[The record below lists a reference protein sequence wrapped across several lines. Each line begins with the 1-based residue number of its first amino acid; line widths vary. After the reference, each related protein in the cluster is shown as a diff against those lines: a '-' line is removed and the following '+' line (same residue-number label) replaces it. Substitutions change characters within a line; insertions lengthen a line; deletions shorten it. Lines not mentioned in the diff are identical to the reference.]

1 MCGLKCVIEI
11 DASVSLL
18 FSGKRNSFSVPGG
31 SNVN

>member
-18 FSGKRNSFSVPGG
+18 FSGKLNSFSVPGR